1 MFLEFYKVDD
11 YYPFVCAE
19 NCDIKLNS
27 TQISVRT
34 KGDGA
39 WKKYITDTKGY
50 EISCDGVIP
59 IGSTGVTVWDLWD
72 SFDQQTD
79 VAFRM
84 IFRDRESSIVKAILG
99 NVLVA
104 SMNITGPMDF
114 AGQSISFTGNGA
126 PSFQDNLLTCQATIG
141 SVVVSLQ
148 TELAVHFTFSG
159 VVDSTRIDYS
169 IDGGGRKTVLFS
181 GGSGL
186 INLNPVQTP
195 EIFVNGSHTVL
206 FYPICESGDEGAA
219 FTLTFTKT

>member
-1 MFLEFYKVDD
+1 MLSSK
-11 YYPFVCAE
+11 
-19 NCDIKLNS
+19 
-27 TQISVRT
+27 T

-39 WKKYITDTKGY
+39 WETWISDIKNYSIT
-50 EISCDGVIP
+50 CDGLIP
-59 IGSTGVTVWDLWD
+59 IGSTGMTVWDLHD
-72 SFDQQTD
+72 YFDQQTD
-79 VAFRM
+79 VPFRL
-84 IFRDRESSIVKAILG
+84 IFRDVNSTTIKAILG
-99 NVLVA
+99 NVLVTDID
-104 SMNITGPMDF
+104 ITGPMDF